1 MGSRKRIKSAG
12 HQGGAVPA
20 LLKTTFNQL
29 AAYAAPTLLRHVLK
43 VMKQLAR
50 PPFLHGMGNPDF
62 GQTLVR
68 RHAAGR
74 SGQKFAL
81 HAGGYAFNFE
91 RICPERGD
99 GQVRGLCQA
108 QHKPLAYAQ
117 TPPAGPR
124 IMSALDHV
132 DFSTI
137 Q

>member
-1 MGSRKRIKSAG
+1 MDSRKRIKSSG
-12 HQGGAVPA
+12 HQSCAVPA

-29 AAYAAPTLLRHVLK
+29 AASAAPTLLRHVLQ
-43 VMKQLAR
+43 VMKQFPR
-50 PPFLHGMGNPDF
+50 PPFLHVMCNPDF
-62 GQTLVR
+62 GQTLVW
-68 RHAAGR
+68 RHAAGHPC
-74 SGQKFAL
+74 QKFAL
-81 HAGGYAFNFE
+81 HAGSYAFNFK